1 MHEKAPRR
9 FKFTLKGD
17 HEFNYLVYV
26 DIMYLN
32 SKPTLHVIDLATTFR
47 ATRFIKDIST
57 HKVWNALRV
66 CWIDVY
72 LGPLDMVVHNAGKNF
87 TSKEFKQLANS
98 LSIQVK
104 EVLVEAHNS
113 VGKVERYHAPLRHV
127 YEIIIVELK
136 DEHVD
141 KDVIL

>member
-1 MHEKAPRR
+1 MHEKAPRQ

-17 HEFNYLVYV
+17 YKFNYLVYV
-26 DIMYLN
+26 DIMYLDG
-32 SKPTLHVIDLATTFR
+32 KPTLHIINSATAFR
-47 ATRFIKDIST
+47 ATRFIKDMST
-57 HKVWNALRV
+57 HKVWNTLYA

-72 LGPLDMVVHNAGKNF
+72 LGPLNMVVHNARKNF

-113 VGKVERYHAPLRHV
+113 VGKVERYHTPLRRA
-127 YEIIIVELK
+127 YEIIIAELK